1 MRKIKVI
8 FNPQAN
14 RGRNLQLA
22 EELHQLTN
30 KLGGADWVV
39 TEHPGHA
46 IDLAAQAA
54 RAGYERVISVGGD
67 GTIQEIINGLMC
79 VEMAARPALAIVPVG
94 SGNDFIRGVTI
105 KPTPA
110 QAIERAFESRHAKA
124 IDIGRMRLNDGPT
137 RYWINVV
144 GIGFDAAVTKQSK
157 HTRVTGK
164 MMYFV
169 SAVRTIIANYNALT
183 FEMELDGEVRHQR
196 SQMLTIGN
204 GTREG
209 GGFITNPGAKV
220 DDGLL
225 DFVVFEPVS
234 RAVMVRMIPEVM
246 RGTHG
251 KVKKIVHM
259 GTFKTMKLVSEQPM
273 PIHTDGE
280 LAAIEADNIHKLEVQ
295 IVPAALKLV
304 D

>member
-8 FNPQAN
+8 FNPKAN
-14 RGRNLQLA
+14 RGRNTQLA
-22 EELHQLTN
+22 EELRQLTEQ
-30 KLGGADWVV
+30 LGGADWV
-39 TEHPGHA
+39 TTQQPGHA
-46 IDLAAQAA
+46 TELAAQAA
-54 RAGYERVISVGGD
+54 IEGYQRVISMGGD
-67 GTIQEIINGLMC
+67 GTIQEIINGLMR
-79 VEMAARPALAIVPVG
+79 VEQADRSALAIVPVG
-94 SGNDFIRGVTI
+94 SGNDFIRGVTV

-110 QAIERAFESRHAKA
+110 QAIEQAFESTQTKP
-124 IDIGRMRLNDGPT
+124 IDIGCMRINDGPL
-137 RYWINVV
+137 RYWVNVV

-157 HTRVTGK
+157 RTRVKGK

-169 SAVRTIIANYNALT
+169 SAVRTIIANYNALS
-183 FEMELDGEVRHQR
+183 FEMELDGQVRRQN

-209 GGFITNPGAKV
+209 GGFITNPDARV

-225 DFVVFEPVS
+225 DYVVFEPVS
-234 RAVMVRMIPEVM
+234 RAMMVRMIPEVM

-259 GTFKTMKLVSEQPM
+259 GTFKAMKLVSEQPM

-280 LAAIEADNIHKLEVQ
+280 LVAIETDNIHKLEVRV
-295 IVPAALKLV
+295 IPAAINLV
-304 D
+304 N